1 MPKDT
6 RFDTINNRLH
16 VMDRKFR
23 DSEVALKKLQKA
35 IKAAN
40 TLISQMSYR
49 VEKMDEILKT
59 VIVVTSVLQTRT
71 GGKLN
76 DQEIAREKAELK
88 YKFEASKQTPK

>member
-88 YKFEASKQTPK
+88 SKFEASKQTPK